1 MIDTA
6 KLRDG
11 LVADCAD
18 LGVYDETS
26 IHILAI
32 GRVAQATLAAEAE
45 RMAKAGASTEEVAAY
60 QEERGAQLDRWIALE
75 VERARTRAVARE
87 EVDRVFGAA

>member
-6 KLRDG
+6 KIRDAI
-11 LVADCAD
+11 VTDCAD

-45 RMAKAGASTEEVAAY
+45 RMSAAGALPDEVRAY
-60 QEERGAQLDRWIALE
+60 QEERGAQLDRWMAIE